1 MLTIE
6 DLPHLNAILNTITFL
21 LLVIGFTL
29 IKLGYKNFHRIVML
43 CAITVSAI
51 FLVSYLIYHFTSPV
65 FVFPGTGWTIPAYY
79 LLLVSHV
86 ILAMIVTPMVVVV
99 AWFALKGVFEKHK
112 KFARWVWPM
121 WLYVTGSGVAV
132 YIILYHIYP
141 TNF

>member
-43 CAITVSAI
+43 TAITVSAI